1 MSLNADT
8 FFPLEGVVYKRSCEH
23 PITTSP
29 FLLPCI
35 LLPADEGGRV
45 FACMD
50 SRRVAS
56 LTKQAPASLS
66 VSATSCTSNGA
77 RAMHVFLR
85 KKQNQ
90 RLCVLLKLKQHE
102 QLTLVSHN
110 LCFSIYLSCHLG
122 TKVTK

>member
-1 MSLNADT
+1 VFQSQQISPCNP
-8 FFPLEGVVYKRSCEH
+8 FPTTT
-23 PITTSP
+23 ITLKIDFYP
-29 FLLPCI
+29 FKKI
-35 LLPADEGGRV
+35 
-45 FACMD
+45 
-50 SRRVAS
+50 
-56 LTKQAPASLS
+56 
-66 VSATSCTSNGA
+66 SNSA